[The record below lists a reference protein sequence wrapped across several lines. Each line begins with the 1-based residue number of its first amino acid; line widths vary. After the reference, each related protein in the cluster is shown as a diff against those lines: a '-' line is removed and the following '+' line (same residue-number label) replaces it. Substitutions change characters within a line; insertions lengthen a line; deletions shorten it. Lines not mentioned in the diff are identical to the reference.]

1 MLANIA
7 KLSLL
12 SLVLPAT
19 VLASSHG
26 QLLNRH
32 HDVAKRHQ
40 SANESAL
47 ERRGAN
53 SRWSFY
59 NVETG
64 NA

>member
-1 MLANIA
+1 MFANIA
-7 KLSLL
+7 KLSL
-12 SLVLPAT
+12 LVLPAT

-26 QLLNRH
+26 QHLNRNH
-32 HDVAKRHQ
+32 NDIAKRQ
-40 SANESAL
+40 QAANETL
-47 ERRGAN
+47 EPRGAN